1 MNNRADLRADPGA
14 DQPAIVMEELVIAT
28 RDLLYEQLGILG
40 RNVPGISTGSRAGAC
55 PSRTMEDRRSVMCV
69 TMISCC

>member
-40 RNVPGISTGSRAGAC
+40 IERAQ
-55 PSRTMEDRRSVMCV
+55 EN
-69 TMISCC
+69 